1 MLQDIVGELWIVV
14 AFIII
19 AVGKAVLDK
28 FKNDKYNK
36 YKSDRRHHCPD
47 HTELMKT
54 TGGMKID
61 LTEVKTDVKWIK
73 GEIQNGRRYGH

>member
-1 MLQDIVGELWIVV
+1 MFEDIVGELWIVV

-36 YKSDRRHHCPD
+36 YKSDRQQHCPD
-47 HTELMKT
+47 HSELMKT
-54 TGGMKID
+54 TGEMKTD

-73 GEIQNGRRYGH
+73 CEIKNGRRYGN